1 MTQYIAHSFLRG
13 ADQGKRGGRERCV
26 LHLDMDAY
34 FASVEQRDV
43 PIYRDRPLLV
53 CHTSSD
59 FCSHGV
65 VAAASYQARKFGI
78 KAGMPV
84 WEARRRCPRGF
95 FVHAD
100 IPKYLENSR
109 RILEICERRAH
120 RVEVFSIDEVFLD
133 LSSSL
138 REYPPGGE
146 RWRAGLEL
154 ARVVKSDVKRE
165 LGLTASV
172 GVGPNKLVAKMAS
185 EFEKPDGATLI
196 TPEQLPGIFAPLP
209 IDKMIGVGGRMR
221 RNLRAMGIETIG
233 DLARSP
239 REALEWRF
247 GVIGDLLWK
256 AAWGRDD
263 SPVAA
268 ESGGGEGEVKS
279 FGHSLSIR
287 GGSEELEFLKT
298 VLLGLCEAVTRRMR
312 RGEYLG
318 RTVSLRVRVG
328 YAMGYA
334 RAVTLQ
340 EYTDL
345 PSKVYAASRELLERE
360 AASGLWKEPVTN
372 VGVSVSQLKRRS
384 EGKQVTLWDCLDPRE
399 EKLTAALDE
408 LRDRYGEG
416 VVMRASLLEDF
427 ALSGMNLVR

>member
-1 MTQYIAHSFLRG
+1 MTQYITHSFLRA
-13 ADQGKRGGRERCV
+13 ADQGKCAGQERCI

-34 FASVEQRDV
+34 FASIEQRDV

-65 VAAASYQARKFGI
+65 VATASYQARKFGI

-84 WEARRRCPRGF
+84 WEARQRCPRGF

-133 LSSSL
+133 LGSSL
-138 REYPPGGE
+138 KEYPAGGE

-154 ARVVKSDVKRE
+154 ARAVKSDVRRE

-185 EFEKPDGATLI
+185 EFQKPDGATLI
-196 TPEQLPGIFAPLP
+196 TPEQLPGIFDPLP

-233 DLARSP
+233 DLARAP
-239 REALEWRF
+239 REVLKWRF
-247 GVIGDLLWK
+247 GVMGGLLWK
-256 AAWGRDD
+256 AAWGLDD
-263 SPVAA
+263 SPVGAG
-268 ESGGGEGEVKS
+268 SGGEGEVKS

-287 GGSEELEFLKT
+287 GGSEELEDLKT
-298 VLLGLCEAVTRRMR
+298 ILLGLCEAVTRRMR
-312 RGEYLG
+312 RDEYLG
-318 RTVSLRVRVG
+318 RTVSVRVRIG

-334 RAVTLQ
+334 RSVTLR

-345 PSKVYAASRELLERE
+345 PSKIYQAARALLERE

-372 VGVSVSQLKRRS
+372 VGVSVSQLKRRW

-416 VVMRASLLEDF
+416 VVMRASLLEGF
-427 ALSGMNLVR
+427 ALSGMNLIR